1 MNPVAEALM
10 SEEEKKYHDAKKDT
24 LQAAKS
30 ISELTPQQQE
40 QLVKDLFGATAVV
53 TMYRIMQQ
61 YFG

>member
-10 SEEEKKYHDAKKDT
+10 SEEEKKYRNARKDV

-30 ISELTPQQQE
+30 ISELTEQQQE
-40 QLVKDLFGATAVV
+40 QLVKELFGATAVV

-61 YFG
+61 HIG

>member
-10 SEEEKKYHDAKKDT
+10 SKEERKFLKAKEDI
-24 LQAAKS
+24 LQAARS

-40 QLVKDLFGATAVV
+40 QLIKDLFGATAVV

-61 YFG
+61 YIG